1 MNVPG
6 LLCAVVQ
13 VLSGPNVTAAQANE
27 AAERPRIGLA
37 LSGGGARGSA
47 HVGVLRALDELGV
60 SVDYIAGT
68 SMGSVIGALYAA
80 GYSPDGIQQILD
92 AMDWDTAFSDR
103 PERVYRT
110 MRKKELEK
118 DFLIPHRLGF
128 NKGSLQ
134 LPLGAIE
141 GQHLDQV
148 LHRLLMPVANI
159 RSFDDLDIPFRAVA
173 TDLVSGDEVVL
184 AAGSLP
190 NALRASMSVPG
201 VFSPVD
207 IDGRLLVDGGMSNN
221 LPVSV
226 VRAMGAEIVIAV
238 DISAPMLER
247 EQLTSVLSVT
257 EQLTNFLTR
266 RSTDAQIAS
275 LGPKDILIVP
285 ELDEFAS
292 TDFTRVMEI
301 LDRGYQAASQQRDG
315 LVRLAGDG
323 AHDLDEVP
331 SSMREDFV
339 VEFVRLDNDSVLSD
353 TLIRSRLDVE
363 IGQPVDL
370 MALDASVD
378 RIYSLDVFQSVTY
391 DFVDNAQGETGLEIH
406 AKQRLWGPNY
416 LQFGM
421 ELSSDF
427 GGSSE
432 YTVGAAYT
440 RNALNA
446 LGGELRVT
454 ASLGRLDEIAFD
466 FYQPIDPEALWYVRP
481 ELYWSQETY
490 RLWDE
495 GVNIA
500 RFELGGW
507 GTNLALGRNFST
519 TDRLQL
525 GYRFGKAEVDLLTG
539 PPGFD
544 SQTID
549 LGELNFEYLHDSLDS
564 VWFPSSGAQHRFDYL
579 YASPTLGAESRYQ
592 QATVDGVMAFA
603 LGRNRAAL
611 SYELGYSFDD
621 AADVERWYRLGGF
634 GRLSG
639 LAPDE
644 LLGRHVG
651 LATLS
656 LYRKLNDLDV
666 LSLYAGATLE
676 AGNVWEQ
683 ADEIGFDSLRYSG
696 SLFLGAESP
705 LGPMYLATG
714 YSDNGDF
721 SIYFYL
727 GNPFRVSRFE

>member
-1 MNVPG
+1 MKVPG
-6 LLCAVVQ
+6 ILCAAFLA
-13 VLSGPNVTAAQANE
+13 LSAPVAGAVDTTE
-27 AAERPRIGLA
+27 EVERPRIGLA

-47 HVGVLRALDELGV
+47 HVGVLRMLDELGV
-60 SVDYIAGT
+60 PVDYIAGT
-68 SMGSVIGALYAA
+68 SMGSIIGALYAS
-80 GYSPDGIQQILD
+80 GYTADGIQRVLD
-92 AMDWDTAFSDR
+92 TMDWETALTDR
-103 PERVYRT
+103 PDRIYRT
-110 MRKKELEK
+110 MRRKELES
-118 DFLIPHRLGF
+118 DLLIPYRLGF
-128 NKGSLQ
+128 NKGSLE
-134 LPLGAIE
+134 LPLGVIE

-148 LHRLLMPVANI
+148 LHHLLMPVVDI
-159 RSFDDLDIPFRAVA
+159 RSFDELEIPFRAVA
-173 TDLVSGDEVVL
+173 TDLVSGEEVVL
-184 AAGSLP
+184 SSGSLP

-201 VFSPVD
+201 VFAPVD

-226 VRAMGAEIVIAV
+226 VRAMGADIVIAV

-247 EQLTSVLSVT
+247 EQLTSVISVT

-275 LGPKDILIVP
+275 LGEDDILIVP

-301 LDRGYQAASQQRDG
+301 LDRGYQAARLQRDG
-315 LVRLAGDG
+315 LARLMGEARDS
-323 AHDLDEVP
+323 A
-331 SSMREDFV
+331 EDAPAPAPEAIV
-339 VEFVRLDNDSVLSD
+339 VDFIRLDNDSVLSD
-353 TLIRSRLDVE
+353 TLIRSRLGVDV
-363 IGQPVDL
+363 GQTIDL
-370 MALDASVD
+370 AALNASVD

-391 DFVDNAQGETGLEIH
+391 DFVENERGETGLEIH
-406 AKQRLWGPNY
+406 ARRRLWGPNY

-427 GGSSE
+427 GGTSE

-454 ASLGRLDEIAFD
+454 ASLGRRDQLAFD
-466 FYQPIDPEALWYVRP
+466 FYQPIDPEARWYVRP
-481 ELYWSQETY
+481 EAYWSRETY
-490 RLWDE
+490 RLWDD

-507 GTNLALGRNFST
+507 GTDLALGRNFST

-525 GYRFGKAEVDLLTG
+525 EYRFGKAEIDLLTG
-539 PPGFD
+539 PPGFEARP
-544 SQTID
+544 ID
-549 LGELNFEYLHDSLDS
+549 LGELRLEYLHDSLDS
-564 VWFPSSGAQHRFDYL
+564 LWFPSSGAQHRLNYL
-579 YASPTLGAESRYQ
+579 HASPTLGADSRYR
-592 QATVDGVMAFA
+592 QATLGGVMAFA

-611 SYELGYSFDD
+611 SYEMGYSFDD
-621 AADVERWYRLGGF
+621 AADIERWYRLGGF

-644 LLGRHVG
+644 LLGRHAG

-666 LSLYAGATLE
+666 LSVYAGATLE
-676 AGNVWEQ
+676 AGNVWNL
-683 ADEIGFDSLRYSG
+683 ADEIGLDDLRYSG

-705 LGPMYLATG
+705 LGPAYLAAG
-714 YSDNGDF
+714 YSDSGDF
-721 SIYFYL
+721 AIYFYL
-727 GNPFRVSRFE
+727 GNPFRVSLYD

>member
-1 MNVPG
+1 MKVPG
-6 LLCAVVQ
+6 ILCAAFLA
-13 VLSGPNVTAAQANE
+13 LSAPVAGAVDTTE
-27 AAERPRIGLA
+27 EVERPRIGLA

-47 HVGVLRALDELGV
+47 HVGVLRMLDELGV
-60 SVDYIAGT
+60 PVDYIAGT
-68 SMGSVIGALYAA
+68 SMGSIIGALYAS
-80 GYSPDGIQQILD
+80 GYTADGIQRVLD
-92 AMDWDTAFSDR
+92 TMDWETALTDR
-103 PERVYRT
+103 PDRIYRT
-110 MRKKELEK
+110 MRRKELES
-118 DFLIPHRLGF
+118 DLLIPYRLGF
-128 NKGSLQ
+128 NKGSLE
-134 LPLGAIE
+134 LPLGVIE

-148 LHRLLMPVANI
+148 LHHLLMPVVDI
-159 RSFDDLDIPFRAVA
+159 RSFDELEIPFRAVA
-173 TDLVSGDEVVL
+173 TDLVSGEEVVL
-184 AAGSLP
+184 SSGSLP

-201 VFSPVD
+201 VFAPVD

-226 VRAMGAEIVIAV
+226 VRAMGADIVIAV

-247 EQLTSVLSVT
+247 EQLTSVISVT

-275 LGPKDILIVP
+275 LGEDDILIVP

-301 LDRGYQAASQQRDG
+301 LDRGYQAARLQRDG
-315 LVRLAGDG
+315 LARLMGEARDS
-323 AHDLDEVP
+323 A
-331 SSMREDFV
+331 EDAPAPAPEAIV
-339 VEFVRLDNDSVLSD
+339 VDFIRLDNDSVLSD
-353 TLIRSRLDVE
+353 TLIRSRLGVDV
-363 IGQPVDL
+363 GQTIDL
-370 MALDASVD
+370 AALNASVD

-391 DFVDNAQGETGLEIH
+391 DFVENERGETGLEIH
-406 AKQRLWGPNY
+406 ARRRLWGPNY

-427 GGSSE
+427 GGTSE

-454 ASLGRLDEIAFD
+454 ASLGRRDQLAFD
-466 FYQPIDPEALWYVRP
+466 FYQPIDPEARWYVRP
-481 ELYWSQETY
+481 EAYWSRETY
-490 RLWDE
+490 RLWDD

-507 GTNLALGRNFST
+507 GTDLALGRNFST

-525 GYRFGKAEVDLLTG
+525 EYRFGKAEIDLLTG
-539 PPGFD
+539 PPGFEARP
-544 SQTID
+544 ID
-549 LGELNFEYLHDSLDS
+549 LGELRLEYLHDSLDS
-564 VWFPSSGAQHRFDYL
+564 LWFPSSGAQHRLNYL
-579 YASPTLGAESRYQ
+579 HASPTLGADSRYR
-592 QATVDGVMAFA
+592 QATLGGVMAFA

-611 SYELGYSFDD
+611 SYEMGYSFDD
-621 AADVERWYRLGGF
+621 AAGIERWYRLGGF

-644 LLGRHVG
+644 LLGRHAG

-666 LSLYAGATLE
+666 LSVYAGATLE
-676 AGNVWEQ
+676 AGNVWNL
-683 ADEIGFDSLRYSG
+683 ADEIGLDDLRYSG

-705 LGPMYLATG
+705 LGPAYLAAG
-714 YSDNGDF
+714 YSDSGDF
-721 SIYFYL
+721 AIYFYL
-727 GNPFRVSRFE
+727 GNPFRVSLYD